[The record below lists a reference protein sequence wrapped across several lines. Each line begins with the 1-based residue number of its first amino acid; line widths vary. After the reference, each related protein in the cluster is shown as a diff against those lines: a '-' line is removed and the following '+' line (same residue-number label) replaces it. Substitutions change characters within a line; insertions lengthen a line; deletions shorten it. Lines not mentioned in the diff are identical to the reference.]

1 MPRIRRK
8 NCQLPLSKPCIY
20 NLSDYRSVS
29 AQNLFTASP
38 YTFLW
43 MTSSDF
49 ATFVSFSKKSSPKV
63 GDPRAPHPQ
72 PNHKQGESHTQRGFG
87 GFSGFSRF
95 SGFSGCVC
103 RAHGRPRGSC
113 AMPLGGIGH
122 EISGIFNKPPLVSN
136 AAITRGGFIKRT
148 NIPQNFRRLRRRF

>member
-1 MPRIRRK
+1 MHGFERRSWQFFRRIRGIPGSLQWIYIGNPYVNPLQAARIRRK
-8 NCQLPLSKPCIY
+8 NCQLLLSKPCIY

-113 AMPLGGIGH
+113 AMPLGGVGG
-122 EISGIFNKPPLVSN
+122 EI
-136 AAITRGGFIKRT
+136 
-148 NIPQNFRRLRRRF
+148 